1 MAVKE
6 THTPPRSVRVPDEL
20 WYEAQA
26 KATDRGETVSE
37 AINRFLRGY
46 IRNDASVAARAN
58 SAIVCSSCGE
68 IDHVDFAD
76 EEAAIQRHMAEAHG
90 GRGEGQ
96 LAIG

>member
-46 IRNDASVAARAN
+46 IREDASVSVRSE
-58 SAIVCSSCGE
+58 SAIVCTSCGV

-76 EEAAIQRHMAEAHG
+76 EQTAIQRHMKDAHG
-90 GRGEGQ
+90 VGETEGQ
-96 LAIG
+96 LAI